1 MYGSIGQVSVVLSTL
16 MGGVSGSAVA
26 DAAME
31 CRILGPEMTKRGYAP
46 GWAAAVN
53 CLSGLIVAT
62 IPPSMGL
69 ILYGTVGE
77 VSIGRLF
84 IAGFVP
90 GIITVSYTHLDVYKR
105 QTEIC
110 IDLPNMSEK
119 ISHIFD

>member
-46 GWAAAVN
+46 GWAAAIN

-69 ILYGTVGE
+69 ILYGTVGQYLGS
-77 VSIGRLF
+77 VIPDSSDRADPF
-84 IAGFVP
+84 WCYDSF
-90 GIITVSYTHLDVYKR
+90 
-105 QTEIC
+105 
-110 IDLPNMSEK
+110 
-119 ISHIFD
+119 